1 MKLLEFLDVFGFPKI
16 VRWRRGRDSTS
27 PNLWPFSLIC
37 DPSSPIFSPW
47 GVLPRRDVYFPNQG
61 IAGSNP
67 AGVATAKMS
76 GPDTYVTKRT

>member
-1 MKLLEFLDVFGFPKI
+1 MKLLEFMDVFGFPKI

-47 GVLPRRDVYFPNQG
+47 GSCRDVMSTFP
-61 IAGSNP
+61 IRGSQVQILP
-67 AGVATAKMS
+67 GSPPPKLS
-76 GPDTYVTKRT
+76 GPDT